1 MGWLSGYKKKSKL
14 APEHKFEYINLKDF
28 QDKSFVNV
36 TAYIWIYLSI
46 LISLACV
53 AADTYTAIT
62 LLVYNRWSSQIQPV
76 IPFETAKI
84 VFAICILISYLL
96 IIYDWFFA
104 IKVIRRGGVAD
115 AYMNVIALRWNSVW
129 GGKGGDD
136 SGWKR
141 FLVFARL
148 TEQRGKADYVALFT
162 YFSFKGW
169 VGVVF
174 AEGPRVVI
182 NTFTLVS
189 VVSADLLP
197 EKETEALSAISKFFE
212 NIDHLWS
219 ENKIQVVVLCS
230 MAFTTILWVFA
241 VLQLLI
247 ACILFITFLWHVM
260 NGDSL
265 RKYCKERI
273 DKRMGEIVLANHKKG
288 IQKENKEKSQ
298 AGMLRAPTIPAAA
311 MMEKPSYTPSV
322 ISSNVSAGTRMQQ
335 PSRQPTLPRIADME
349 SRRGTPEPLQRVQ
362 TSTSVASSGRPMGR
376 SQTMMS
382 GSSYEASAPLILSQ
396 AGMGYGGQG
405 PRRGSNE
412 STEYGERQQQV
423 QRQWGSPPPMPT
435 SPSTYGYTGNGGGRS
450 EGSRTPAPA
459 YTGSSVGSRTPAPAY
474 AGSSS
479 GRSEGRRTPAQ
490 RNGPGF
496 QNQDYHSPSSQSGRG
511 PFVADR
517 LNRQQMQD
525 GYADG
530 SPMFG
535 QGRHQG
541 QGGQYPRRPPPSR
554 SGYAPGQG
562 RFPIAVM
569 TREQQRQ
576 LAQNRFP
583 IALPREQPQQQRQQH
598 QPEYYSESPI
608 EMVQSPQEYYPTR
621 QQILTAQQNPLE
633 VLSDPQ
639 PYAYEY
645 FPPNHQQQQ
654 QQQEQSYQKV
664 QSRPQ
669 LPRLDTQTL
678 GPVNVGGYKRPT
690 YTPVSAVANTHSSAA
705 RNAPGQNF
713 DELPSSYF
721 RDGEDPIQVR
731 STTTPPV
738 VREFQKPQRS
748 ATARPD
754 IGMQGANESG
764 RFQPPARS
772 ATTRPE
778 DFIRRNI

>member
-1 MGWLSGYKKKSKL
+1 MSLRISYIPLFSKFW
-14 APEHKFEYINLKDF
+14 K
-28 QDKSFVNV
+28 QSC
-36 TAYIWIYLSI
+36 S
-46 LISLACV
+46 
-53 AADTYTAIT
+53 YTAIT

-84 VFAICILISYLL
+84 IFAICILISYLL

-129 GGKGGDD
+129 GGKGDDD

-162 YFSFKGW
+162 YFSFKGIEEFLPSAIDYANHNIAGW

-197 EKETEALSAISKFFE
+197 EKEAEALSAISKFFE

-230 MAFTTILWVFA
+230 MAFTTILWIFA

-311 MMEKPSYTPSV
+311 MMEKPSYASSI
-322 ISSNVSAGTRMQQ
+322 ISSNISAGARMQQ
-335 PSRQPTLPRIADME
+335 PSRQPTLPSIADME
-349 SRRGTPEPLQRVQ
+349 SRRGTPKPLQRVQ

-382 GSSYEASAPLILSQ
+382 GSSYESSAPLISSQ

-405 PRRGSNE
+405 FRRGSNE
-412 STEYGERQQQV
+412 STEYAERQQQV
-423 QRQWGSPPPMPT
+423 QRQWGSPPPMPAP
-435 SPSTYGYTGNGGGRS
+435 PSTYGYAGNGGGRS
-450 EGSRTPAPA
+450 EGSRTPAPTYA
-459 YTGSSVGSRTPAPAY
+459 GSIVGSRTPAPSY

-496 QNQDYHSPSSQSGRG
+496 QTQDYHSPSSQSGRG
-511 PFVADR
+511 PFAADR

-530 SPMFG
+530 SSMSG
-535 QGRHQG
+535 QGRYQG
-541 QGGQYPRRPPPSR
+541 QGGQYPQRPPPSRSGSGR

-569 TREQQRQ
+569 SREQQLQ
-576 LAQNRFP
+576 SAQNRFP
-583 IALPREQPQQQRQQH
+583 IALPREQPPQQQQQH
-598 QPEYYSESPI
+598 EPQYYSESPI
-608 EMVQSPQEYYPTR
+608 EMMQSPQEYYPAH
-621 QQILTAQQNPLE
+621 QQTPTTEQNPLQ
-633 VLSDPQ
+633 LPPDPQ

-645 FPPNHQQQQ
+645 FPPSRQQQQ
-654 QQQEQSYQKV
+654 QQQEQSYQQQE
-664 QSRPQ
+664 QSRPR
-669 LPRLDTQTL
+669 LPRLDTQTPS
-678 GPVNVGGYKRPT
+678 PVNAGGYKRPT
-690 YTPVSAVANTHSSAA
+690 YTPASAVANTPSSAA

-721 RDGEDPIQVR
+721 SSREDPIQVR

-738 VREFQKPQRS
+738 VREFQQPQRS

-754 IGMQGANESG
+754 IGMQGSNEHG

-778 DFIRRNI
+778 DFIRRDI